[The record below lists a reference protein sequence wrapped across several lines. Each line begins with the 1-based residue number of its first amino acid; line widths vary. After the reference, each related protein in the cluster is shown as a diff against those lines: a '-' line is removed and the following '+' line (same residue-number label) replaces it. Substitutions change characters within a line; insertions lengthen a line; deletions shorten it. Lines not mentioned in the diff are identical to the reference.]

1 MYQALYRKYRPKNF
15 NEIVGQDIIKKTI
28 INEINNNKI
37 SHAYL
42 FCGPRG
48 TGKTSIAKLIA
59 KLINCTNQKDGMSCE
74 QCTTCVNHKNNV
86 DIIEIDAA
94 SNNGVDEIRELKSKV
109 NLLPANSKYKI
120 YIIDEVHMLSIGAF
134 NALLKT
140 LEEPPAHVIFILATT
155 EINKIP
161 ITIVSRCQR
170 FDFNKISSKKIYE
183 RLKYIAE
190 SEKINIEDEAILEIS
205 KLTDGGMRDAI
216 GILDKLI
223 SYTTEKITASDV
235 HEINYTVTNS
245 DLNKIIKMLFQND
258 VKEYINFIDD
268 LDNRGKD
275 LIKLV
280 DELMFA
286 IRDILLGTSTEK
298 IDINIPTNILL
309 EYINSLN
316 ELSYKM
322 KITNYPKILLET
334 FIISLN
340 GSKNINLN
348 VEKEPIEEPKKEVVI
363 EQEKVSET
371 KEETIAVSA
380 SSVEEVKETLTESE
394 EKVYDNSEGKI
405 IKEIKTLEELK
416 KIRVNNTL
424 SICDKKLLNDL
435 KDNWKQISE
444 YSVNQIYGVQAGM
457 LLDSELTV
465 VSEKNILVVFPY
477 QSMADRAN
485 DEIPRIEE
493 ILKNVFNQEYK
504 FIALDNSEWNVVKR
518 EYIKNLKNNIKYK
531 YVDEN
536 TNYDIIFNKKDDIIV
551 DQAIEYFG
559 ASTLQV
565 I

>member
-531 YVDEN
+531 YVEEN
-536 TNYDIIFNKKDDIIV
+536 TNYDVIFNKKDDIIV

>member
-15 NEIVGQDIIKKTI
+15 DEIVGQDIIKKTI

-59 KLINCTNQKDGMSCE
+59 KLINCTNQKNGIPCE
-74 QCTTCVNHKNNV
+74 KCTTCINHKNNV
-86 DIIEIDAA
+86 DIVEIDAA

-170 FDFNKISSKKIYE
+170 FDFNRISNKKIYE

-190 SEKINIEDEAILEIS
+190 TENINIEDNAVIEIS

-223 SYTTEKITASDV
+223 SYTTEKITAHDV
-235 HEINYTVTNS
+235 HEINYTVTTD
-245 DLNKIIKMLFQND
+245 DLYKIINMIYKNK
-258 VKEYINFIDD
+258 VTEYINFIDD

-286 IRDILLGTSTEK
+286 IRDILIGNKKTE
-298 IDINIPTNILL
+298 IPVNNLL
-309 EYINSLN
+309 EYINLLN

-322 KITNYPKILLET
+322 KLTNYPKILLET
-334 FIISLN
+334 FIISIN
-340 GSKNINLN
+340 KSIPNNINKN
-348 VEKEPIEEPKKEVVI
+348 DETI
-363 EQEKVSET
+363 ET
-371 KEETIAVSA
+371 KEEQHK
-380 SSVEEVKETLTESE
+380 EELKVDSIEE
-394 EKVYDNSEGKI
+394 EKKKEKVVSNEIMTNQEVYDNSERKI
-405 IKEIKTLEELK
+405 IKDINSLEELK
-416 KIRVNNTL
+416 KIRINNTL
-424 SICDKKLLNDL
+424 SVCDKLLLNEL
-435 KDNWKQISE
+435 KEKWKQISE

-457 LLDSELTV
+457 LLDSEVTV
-465 VSEKNILVVFPY
+465 VSDKNILVVFPY
-477 QSMADRAN
+477 QSMANRAN

-493 ILKNVFNQEYK
+493 ILKNVFNKDYK
-504 FIALDNSEWNVVKR
+504 FIALSNSEWNLVKR
-518 EYIKNLKNNIKYK
+518 EYIKNLKNNIKYN
-531 YVDEN
+531 YEEEN
-536 TNYDIIFNKKDDIIV
+536 ANYDIIFNKKDDIIV

-559 ASTLQV
+559 ANALQV

>member
-405 IKEIKTLEELK
+405 IKEIKTLEVLK

-531 YVDEN
+531 YVEEN
-536 TNYDIIFNKKDDIIV
+536 TNYDVIFNKKDDIIV

>member
-15 NEIVGQDIIKKTI
+15 DEIVGQDIIKKTI

-531 YVDEN
+531 YVEEN
-536 TNYDIIFNKKDDIIV
+536 TNYDVIFNKKDDIIV

>member
-435 KDNWKQISE
+435 KDNWKQ
-444 YSVNQIYGVQAGM
+444 
-457 LLDSELTV
+457 
-465 VSEKNILVVFPY
+465 Y
-477 QSMADRAN
+477 QS
-485 DEIPRIEE
+485 I
-493 ILKNVFNQEYK
+493 Q
-504 FIALDNSEWNVVKR
+504 
-518 EYIKNLKNNIKYK
+518 
-531 YVDEN
+531 
-536 TNYDIIFNKKDDIIV
+536 
-551 DQAIEYFG
+551 
-559 ASTLQV
+559 
-565 I
+565 

>member
-15 NEIVGQDIIKKTI
+15 GEVVGQDIIKKTI

-59 KLINCTNQKDGMSCE
+59 KLINCENQKDGMPCE

-140 LEEPPAHVIFILATT
+140 LEDPPAHVIFILATT

-190 SEKINIEDEAILEIS
+190 SEKIDINDEAIFEIS

-223 SYTTEKITASDV
+223 SYTSEQITVNDV
-235 HEINYTVTNS
+235 HEINYTVTNN
-245 DLNKIIKMLFQND
+245 DLNKIIQMLYENQ
-258 VKEYINFIDD
+258 VKNYINFIDD
-268 LDNRGKD
+268 LDSRGKD

-286 IRDILLGTSTEK
+286 IRDILLETNNEK
-298 IDINIPTNILL
+298 LSLNIPTNILL
-309 EYINSLN
+309 KYINSLN
-316 ELSYKM
+316 ELSFKM
-322 KITNYPKILLET
+322 KTTNYPKILLET
-334 FIISLN
+334 FIVSLN
-340 GSKNINLN
+340 DSKEIVVPPETEPSKEKKKDIELKSTETNTNINQDL
-348 VEKEPIEEPKKEVVI
+348 
-363 EQEKVSET
+363 KVSSNKKDDE
-371 KEETIAVSA
+371 I
-380 SSVEEVKETLTESE
+380 
-394 EKVYDNSEGKI
+394 YDNSERKV
-405 IKEIKTLEELK
+405 IKEIKTIEELK
-416 KIRVNNTL
+416 NIRINNTL
-424 SICDKKLLNDL
+424 SICDKQLLNEL
-435 KDNWKQISE
+435 KENWKQISE

-457 LLDSELTV
+457 LLDSEVTV
-465 VSEKNILVVFPY
+465 VSEKNIMVVFPY

-485 DEIPRIEE
+485 HEIPRIEE
-493 ILKNVFNQEYK
+493 ILKNIFNKDYK
-504 FIALDNSEWNVVKR
+504 FIALDNSEWNIVKR
-518 EYIKNLKNNIKYK
+518 EYIKNIKNNIKYN
-531 YVDEN
+531 YVEE
-536 TNYDIIFNKKDDIIV
+536 TANYDKIFNKNDDIIV

-559 ASTLQV
+559 VNTLQV

>member
-15 NEIVGQDIIKKTI
+15 DEVVGQDIIKKTI

-59 KLINCTNQKDGMSCE
+59 KLINCTNQQDGMPCE
-74 QCTTCVNHKNNV
+74 QCTTCINHKNNV

-190 SEKINIEDEAILEIS
+190 NEKINIEDDAIVEIS

-223 SYTTEKITASDV
+223 SYTTEKITANDV

-245 DLNKIIKMLFQND
+245 DLNKIIQMLYENQ

-280 DELMFA
+280 DELMFT
-286 IRDILLGTSTEK
+286 IRDILLGTNTEK
-298 IDINIPTNILL
+298 LEINIPTNVLL
-309 EYINSLN
+309 NYINSLN

-334 FIISLN
+334 FIVSLN
-340 GSKNINLN
+340 GSSDIDIK
-348 VEKEPIEEPKKEVVI
+348 VEKEP
-363 EQEKVSET
+363 T
-371 KEETIAVSA
+371 KEEKIEIKEKTISTDNNINK
-380 SSVEEVKETLTESE
+380 EVKVSSPKNDDE
-394 EKVYDNSEGKI
+394 VYDNSERKI
-405 IKEIKTLEELK
+405 IKEVKTIDELK
-416 KIRVNNTL
+416 KVRINNTL
-424 SICDKKLLNDL
+424 SICDKQLLNDL
-435 KDNWKQISE
+435 KENWKQIAE

-457 LLDSELTV
+457 LLDSEVTV

-485 DEIPRIEE
+485 NEIPRIEE
-493 ILKNVFNQEYK
+493 ILKNVFNKDYK
-504 FIALDNSEWNVVKR
+504 FIALDNSEWNIVKR
-518 EYIKNLKNNIKYK
+518 EYIKNLKNNIKYN
-531 YVDEN
+531 YVEE
-536 TNYDIIFNKKDDIIV
+536 TSNYDTIFNKKDDIIV

-559 ASTLQV
+559 ANTLQV

>member
-15 NEIVGQDIIKKTI
+15 DEIVGQDIIKKTI

-59 KLINCTNQKDGMSCE
+59 KLINCTNQKDGIPCE

-190 SEKINIEDEAILEIS
+190 NEKINIEDEAILEIS

-223 SYTTEKITASDV
+223 SYTTEKITSKDV
-235 HEINYTVTNS
+235 HEINYTVTNN
-245 DLNKIIKMLFQND
+245 DLNKIIKMLYQND
-258 VKEYINFIDD
+258 VKEYINLIDD

-298 IDINIPTNILL
+298 LDINIPTNILL
-309 EYINSLN
+309 EYINFLN

-334 FIISLN
+334 FIVSLN

-348 VEKEPIEEPKKEVVI
+348 VEKEPIEEQKEVI
-363 EQEKVSET
+363 IKQKEISEV

-380 SSVEEVKETLTESE
+380 STVEEVKETLTEPE

-416 KIRVNNTL
+416 KIRINNTL

-465 VSEKNILVVFPY
+465 VSEKNVLVVFPY

-559 ASTLQV
+559 ANALQ
-565 I
+565 II